1 MRIRGRRRD
10 ESADIAGWAFGSSS
24 KPLPVFETV
33 LSPKMLYQ
41 VSPLL
46 FLIFMICY
54 ELLCDEPGNYFCFR
68 LLCSSSELAGVHEWY
83 IPLTIFI
90 YLFII
95 NLRRPSSARTKVC
108 IPYDCYG
115 ASLELRLLARE
126 RILCTIGIYVS
137 PYVRFFVRV
146 IGIHVR

>member
-1 MRIRGRRRD
+1 
-10 ESADIAGWAFGSSS
+10 
-24 KPLPVFETV
+24 
-33 LSPKMLYQ
+33 
-41 VSPLL
+41 
-46 FLIFMICY
+46 MICY

-68 LLCSSSELAGVHEWY
+68 LLCSSSESAGVYGWY

-90 YLFII
+90 YLFIHLLFII

-108 IPYDCYG
+108 IPYDRCG

-126 RILCTIGIYVS
+126 RILCTIEIYVS
-137 PYVRFFVRV
+137 PYVRFFVRI